1 VNIHLGSVGAH
12 GLSTLGDH
20 RTIPSFIRSNPLSLT
35 RQSNLLL
42 YIHPHIHTSS
52 IMADAI
58 SAVAPLVAAVSG
70 TSSST
75 APNGELTEFER
86 LPPND
91 DDGADGTGL
100 FSWLSSLVRSG
111 SANLPPAE
119 LTTASST
126 ANISRPRVITV
137 SSASATP
144 PTTTS
149 GTTATA
155 SMHYQASSSMMTT
168 TTSTSAAAYS
178 SSSSS
183 SSSSASVSI
192 QETPAATT
200 TSLFASFFSSPTPPP
215 PQPQPQ
221 PAAAS
226 TPSRTA
232 RLHSMAVVPNTP
244 SVASPS
250 SSNQLQPQSEYAAS
264 PSPHRQTQQDTTSS
278 SSSPSPKNLKPFT
291 SVPNLRD
298 QLQQLHSSSSSS
310 SSSAQSPSP
319 VSSPSTPVNPYESM
333 PASGGAGTP
342 QHREAVTESAAPVRP
357 AGVMR
362 TRSQVA
368 QNSPLRGKP
377 RAIPREVSLAI
388 APRSERVSE

>member
-1 VNIHLGSVGAH
+1 
-12 GLSTLGDH
+12 
-20 RTIPSFIRSNPLSLT
+20 
-35 RQSNLLL
+35 
-42 YIHPHIHTSS
+42 
-52 IMADAI
+52 MADAI

-70 TSSST
+70 SSSST

-144 PTTTS
+144 STTTS

-155 SMHYQASSSMMTT
+155 SMHYQAGTSSSMMTT
-168 TTSTSAAAYS
+168 TTSTSAAAYSS

-232 RLHSMAVVPNTP
+232 RLPSMAVVPNTP

-250 SSNQLQPQSEYAAS
+250 SSNQLQPQSEYATS

-278 SSSPSPKNLKPFT
+278 SSSPSPSPKNLKPFT

-310 SSSAQSPSP
+310 ASSSAQSPSP